1 MSNEVANVEILKE
14 AYRQWHETKGNSV
27 DRFFAFLDDDISF
40 GSIPRGAAP
49 LEFARQYNGKTE
61 LRDYFDAL
69 RKDWEMIHYRIDEY
83 VAQGDAVFARGSCS
97 WTNRKTGRLV
107 ETPKVDFW
115 RFRNGKAVE
124 FYEYFDT
131 AKVALA
137 AAG

>member
-83 VAQGDAVFARGSCS
+83 VAQGDAVVARGSCS

-107 ETPKVDFW
+107 GNAQG
-115 RFRNGKAVE
+115 RF
-124 FYEYFDT
+124 
-131 AKVALA
+131 LA
-137 AAG
+137 IP

>member
-27 DRFFAFLDDDISF
+27 DRFFAFLDEDISF

-49 LEFARQYNGKTE
+49 LEFARQYSGKTE

-69 RKDWEMIHYRIDEY
+69 RRDWEMIHYRIDEY
-83 VAQGDAVFARGSCS
+83 VAQGDAVVARGSCA
-97 WTNRKTGRLV
+97 WTNRKTGKPV